1 MAKNPPGNYPQYY
14 VVLSGLLQYGG
25 TAVWMIFL
33 IGAVLDKPFAYNRI
47 VPVEMFNTEKFSL
60 YGLGP
65 VDQREAVLLGNENTL
80 LTAEKTIEYFI

>member
-1 MAKNPPGNYPQYY
+1 MQCSGNQESPAFRHGECQEDYPQ
-14 VVLSGLLQYGG
+14 VQV
-25 TAVWMIFL
+25 
-33 IGAVLDKPFAYNRI
+33 VLDKPFAYNRI
-47 VPVEMFNTEKFSL
+47 VPVEMFNTEEFSL

>member
-1 MAKNPPGNYPQYY
+1 MLNGIKDGMVYMFDPYYGDKDYEKYPQ
-14 VVLSGLLQYGG
+14 VQV
-25 TAVWMIFL
+25 
-33 IGAVLDKPFAYNRI
+33 VLDKPFAYNRI

-60 YGLGP
+60 YGLGS